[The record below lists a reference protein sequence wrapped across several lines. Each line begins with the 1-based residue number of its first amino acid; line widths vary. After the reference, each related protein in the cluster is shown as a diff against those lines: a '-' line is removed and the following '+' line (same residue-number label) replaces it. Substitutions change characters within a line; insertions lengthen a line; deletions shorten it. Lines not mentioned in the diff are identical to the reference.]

1 MTTQSKPAAR
11 PRQLTYE
18 ERTARFPLDFT
29 VDDEG
34 HVLVPQSWRSA
45 NLRQLIIP
53 TAYGARIALVHKH
66 AIAVFDAWLAMLR
79 GIEADILTFDG
90 AFVARLKRGVEH
102 PKDRA
107 SKAAWGKLL
116 SNHSRGTAIDLNAK
130 WNGMGKP
137 GAAAG
142 TEGSM
147 HRIIACARLVRVQVE
162 TPAGTVWD
170 AGLVLGADWSGK
182 NRDDMHAE
190 IGVWP

>member
-1 MTTQSKPAAR
+1 MKQLTTKQADR

-18 ERTARFPLDFT
+18 ERCARYPIDFT

-34 HVLVPQSWRSA
+34 RVLVPQSWRSA

-53 TAYGARIALVHKH
+53 TAAGGKIATVHKD
-66 AIAVFDAWLAMLR
+66 AIAVFDAWLALMSER
-79 GIEADILTFDG
+79 GIDKDILTYDG
-90 AFVARLKRGVEH
+90 GFVPRLKRGVDQ

-130 WNGMGKP
+130 WNPMGKY
-137 GAAAG
+137 GATNG
-142 TEGSM
+142 TEGSLA
-147 HRIIACARLVRVQVE
+147 RVIACAREVRVGDLGIVC
-162 TPAGTVWD
+162 
-170 AGLVLGADWSGK
+170 GADWKGRS
-182 NRDDMHAE
+182 RDDMHFE